1 MQFFWVSGKH
11 VLVMV
16 EESISLNLPTSN
28 IAQMREES
36 GQCSNN
42 YQSNV
47 IFVTP
52 QGKQDNCFNCY
63 DGSLNLGYS
72 WNDRM

>member
-1 MQFFWVSGKH
+1 MAES
-11 VLVMV
+11 
-16 EESISLNLPTSN
+16 SISLNLSTSN

-36 GQCSNN
+36 EQCSNKH
-42 YQSNV
+42 QSDV

-52 QGKQDNCFNCY
+52 QGMQDNCFNCY

-72 WNDRM
+72 